1 MSGRTYGGSAV
12 VAAASRGRCSRC
24 GATGV
29 GRRRRFGYISV
40 PPPRS
45 AGRVGSVQVGGG
57 LKRGG
62 RYGTLGRCR
71 QVPGRQ
77 SRVTRGASGWKG

>member
-1 MSGRTYGGSAV
+1 MISGRTCGRSAV
-12 VAAASRGRCSRC
+12 VAAASRRRRYSRSD
-24 GATGV
+24 ATGA
-29 GRRRRFGYISV
+29 GRRRWFGYINV
-40 PPPRS
+40 PPPHS

-77 SRVTRGASGWKG
+77 FRVT